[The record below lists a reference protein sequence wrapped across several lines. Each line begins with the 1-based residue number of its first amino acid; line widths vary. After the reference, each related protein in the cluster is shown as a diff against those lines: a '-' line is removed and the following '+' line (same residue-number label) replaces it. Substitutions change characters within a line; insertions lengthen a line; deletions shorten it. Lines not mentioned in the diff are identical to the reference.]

1 MKLLRLE
8 LKNWCQHPELDITFP
23 DEPIVH
29 LSGPNNGGKS
39 NLIRAIGRVVAQGRS
54 DFGNASDIR
63 FGAKQASI
71 RLTAL
76 TPARTQFTLSRA
88 IKKLQSKATLEFD
101 DKVLTNADEI
111 QRQMQEW
118 FGRPETL
125 LELLIAPQG
134 QIASLVKERGKD
146 RLTKFIEICGFKGF
160 LQKQAALNKFQR
172 AYPTIIDPGPLV
184 LDVDGKLGQAEQQTA
199 EKRSALQALPDGNGL
214 QGELAGLQQTKTLR
228 ESTEKELAAKKESLA
243 QAQAGV
249 GTPLPNLEE
258 LQNRIQ
264 TIRGAL
270 ARGQAA
276 LRHQKAEK
284 ARRELEQAQTELAGL
299 PEDTTNYSQQLQEN
313 SHALQTMLKR
323 RSEIARAHTALEQF
337 RKDLQKLD
345 ERIALSRKTITDL
358 KHSTHW
364 YQLSLEQISQLQTA
378 SCQLQVQEQ
387 ALHRQKERLA
397 QLEKVPRPS
406 AEMLKAC
413 QASEAKLQEIVSLHR
428 HAAAAADTCPLCQ
441 RAWET
446 AAVIQRRSELDAQ
459 AKELQHDVSQ
469 SQEAA
474 AGYQKWIQAQTE
486 IPKTREQIQKAESA
500 CAEKRRELAAQMAAL
515 QLPETEIAHIGA
527 VIAGYQKVREA
538 MNPPVQEA
546 RTLRD
551 QIALETAADQERAAE
566 DGRLAQDLEKGN
578 QRIRELLQQQT
589 EAGRRATKGARLKQ
603 QIETLQRQVA
613 ELEQDLGAKPEDYR
627 PEADYPEL
635 CRARER
641 ELNLAQDAFQKASR
655 DWTER
660 FERLRSVEALKS
672 EIASAEQKVEVLVW
686 GQAQEE
692 KITQLQQTIAQIQ
705 QLNTEIN
712 LLQQQAGKL
721 RAQRNELRREQERFD
736 QQAGNLADMQAVS
749 AFLSY
754 DNGPQKFLTSFFQE
768 ALSQTNLLLSEM
780 GLPVKLHLGA
790 DLEFMVEDRNA
801 QESSALALGGG
812 YSNLVGIAF
821 RIALQRMILPRVHVL
836 ILDEPS
842 THIDEANMEL
852 LIPFFTKLKEN
863 LSYYGIE
870 QCLVI
875 DHHPNWRNTTTAVIN
890 VGNNGFSPPP
900 EADAKSNE
908 EAEVVPAG
916 GDAPNH
922 STEASSP
929 AKVS

>member
-23 DEPIVH
+23 DEPIIH

-63 FGAKQASI
+63 FGAKEASI

-76 TPARTQFTLSRA
+76 THERTQFTLSRA
-88 IKKLQSKATLEFD
+88 IKERQSKATLEFD
-101 DKVLTNADEI
+101 DKMLTGADEI

-118 FGRPETL
+118 FGRQETL

-172 AYPTIIDPGPLV
+172 AYPTITDPGPLL
-184 LDVDGKLGQAEQQTA
+184 LDVEGKLRQAEQQAA
-199 EKRSALQALPDGNGL
+199 EKKSALQALPDRNGL

-228 ESTEKELAAKKESLA
+228 ESAEKDLAAKKESLGKA
-243 QAQAGV
+243 QASV
-249 GTPLPNLEE
+249 GTQLPNLED

-264 TIRGAL
+264 AIRGAL
-270 ARGQAA
+270 ARCQTA

-284 ARRELEQAQTELAGL
+284 ARQALERAQKELAGL

-313 SHALQTMLKR
+313 SLALQTMLKR
-323 RSEIARAHTALEQF
+323 RSEIARAHTALEQL
-337 RKDLQKLD
+337 RKNLETLD
-345 ERIALSRKTITDL
+345 KSITQSQKTITDL
-358 KHSTHW
+358 KHSTNW
-364 YQLSLEQISQLQTA
+364 YQLSSEQISQLQT
-378 SCQLQVQEQ
+378 SSYQLQVQEQ
-387 ALHRQKERLA
+387 ALNRQKERLA

-413 QASEAKLQEIVSLHR
+413 QASEAKLQEIVSLHG

-459 AKELQHDVSQ
+459 AKELQHDVSK
-469 SQEAA
+469 SQEATA
-474 AGYQKWIQAQTE
+474 EYQKWIQAQAE
-486 IPKTREQIQKAESA
+486 IPKMREQIQKAESA
-500 CAEKRRELAAQMAAL
+500 CAEKRRELAAQMAAF
-515 QLPETEIAHIGA
+515 QLPESEIAQVGV

-551 QIALETAADQERAAE
+551 QIAPETAADQERAAE
-566 DGRLAQDLEKGN
+566 DDRLAQDLEKGN

-589 EAGRRATKGARLKQ
+589 EAGHRATKGARLKQ

-613 ELEQDLGAKPEDYR
+613 ELEQDLGARPEDYQ

-641 ELNLAQDAFQKASR
+641 ELNQAQDAFQQASR

-660 FERLRSVEALKS
+660 FEGLRSVEALKG
-672 EIASAEQKVEVLVW
+672 EIASAEQKIQALVW
-686 GQAQEE
+686 GQTQEE
-692 KITQLQQTIAQIQ
+692 RIAQVQQAIAQIQ
-705 QLNTEIN
+705 ELNTEIN
-712 LLQQQAGKL
+712 LLQEQAGKL
-721 RAQRNELRREQERFD
+721 RAQRNELQREQERFD
-736 QQAGNLADMQAVS
+736 QQTRNVADMQAVS

-754 DNGPQKFLTSFFQE
+754 DNGPQKFLTGFFQE

-780 GLPVKLHLGA
+780 GLPVKLHMGA
-790 DLEFMVEDRNA
+790 DLEIMVEDRNA
-801 QESSALALGGG
+801 QESPALALGGG

-852 LIPFFTKLKEN
+852 LIPFFEKLKEN
-863 LSYYGIE
+863 LSHYGIE
-870 QCLVI
+870 QCLII

-890 VGNNGFSPPP
+890 VGNNGFSPHRQVEWRSRGCSHRRRAQPFNR
-900 EADAKSNE
+900 SYCRQL
-908 EAEVVPAG
+908 
-916 GDAPNH
+916 
-922 STEASSP
+922 TF
-929 AKVS
+929 

>member
-8 LKNWCQHPELDITFP
+8 LKNWCQHSELDIAFP
-23 DEPIVH
+23 EEPIIH

-63 FGAKQASI
+63 FGAKEASI

-76 TPARTQFTLSRA
+76 THERTQFTLSRA
-88 IKKLQSKATLEFD
+88 IKERQSKATLEFE

-118 FGRPETL
+118 FGRQETL

-172 AYPTIIDPGPLV
+172 AYPTITDPGPLL
-184 LDVDGKLGQAEQQTA
+184 LDVEGKLRQAEQQAA
-199 EKRSALQALPDGNGL
+199 EKKSALQALPDRNGL
-214 QGELAGLQQTKTLR
+214 QGELAGLQQTKTIR
-228 ESTEKELAAKKESLA
+228 ESAEKDLAAKKESLGKA
-243 QAQAGV
+243 QASV
-249 GTPLPNLEE
+249 GTQLPNLED

-264 TIRGAL
+264 AIRGAL
-270 ARGQAA
+270 ARCQTA

-284 ARRELEQAQTELAGL
+284 AREALERAQKELAGL

-313 SHALQTMLKR
+313 SLALQTMLKR
-323 RSEIARAHTALEQF
+323 RSEIARAHTALEQL
-337 RKDLQKLD
+337 RKNLETLD
-345 ERIALSRKTITDL
+345 KSITQSQKTITDL
-358 KHSTHW
+358 KHSTNW
-364 YQLSLEQISQLQTA
+364 YGLSLEQISQLQT
-378 SCQLQVQEQ
+378 SSYQLQVQEQ
-387 ALHRQKERLA
+387 ALNRQKERLA
-397 QLEKVPRPS
+397 QLETVPRPS

-413 QASEAKLQEIVSLHR
+413 QASEAKLQEIVSLHG

-446 AAVIQRRSELDAQ
+446 AAVIHRRSELDAQ
-459 AKELQHDVSQ
+459 AKELQHDVSK
-469 SQEAA
+469 SQEATA
-474 AGYQKWIQAQTE
+474 EYQKWIQAQAE
-486 IPKTREQIQKAESA
+486 IPKMREQIQKAESA
-500 CAEKRRELAAQMAAL
+500 CAEKRRELAAQMAAF
-515 QLPETEIAHIGA
+515 QLPESEIAQVGV

-551 QIALETAADQERAAE
+551 QIAPETAADQERAAE
-566 DGRLAQDLEKGN
+566 DDRLAQDLEKGN

-589 EAGRRATKGARLKQ
+589 EAGHRATKGARLKQ

-613 ELEQDLGAKPEDYR
+613 ELEQDLGARPEDYQ

-641 ELNLAQDAFQKASR
+641 ELNQAQDAFQQASR

-660 FERLRSVEALKS
+660 FEGLRSVEALKG
-672 EIASAEQKVEVLVW
+672 EIASAEQKIQALVW
-686 GQAQEE
+686 GQTQEE
-692 KITQLQQTIAQIQ
+692 RIAQVQQAIAQIQ
-705 QLNTEIN
+705 ELNTEIN
-712 LLQQQAGKL
+712 LLQEQAGRL
-721 RAQRNELRREQERFD
+721 GAQRHELQREQERFD
-736 QQAGNLADMQAVS
+736 QQTRNVADMQAVS

-754 DNGPQKFLTSFFQE
+754 DNGPQKFLTGFFQE

-780 GLPVKLHLGA
+780 GLPVKLHMGA
-790 DLEFMVEDRNA
+790 DLEIMVEDRNA
-801 QESSALALGGG
+801 QESPALALGGG

-852 LIPFFTKLKEN
+852 LIPFFEKLKEN
-863 LSYYGIE
+863 LSHYGIE
-870 QCLVI
+870 QCLII

-890 VGNNGFSPPP
+890 VGNSGFSPL
-900 EADAKSNE
+900 AKSNGG
-908 EAEVVPAG
+908 AEVVPTDG
-916 GDAPNH
+916 APNH
-922 STEASSP
+922 STEVVVAS
-929 AKVS
+929 

>member
-1 MKLLRLE
+1 
-8 LKNWCQHPELDITFP
+8 
-23 DEPIVH
+23 
-29 LSGPNNGGKS
+29 
-39 NLIRAIGRVVAQGRS
+39 
-54 DFGNASDIR
+54 
-63 FGAKQASI
+63 
-71 RLTAL
+71 
-76 TPARTQFTLSRA
+76 
-88 IKKLQSKATLEFD
+88 
-101 DKVLTNADEI
+101 
-111 QRQMQEW
+111 
-118 FGRPETL
+118 
-125 LELLIAPQG
+125 
-134 QIASLVKERGKD
+134 
-146 RLTKFIEICGFKGF
+146 

>member
-8 LKNWCQHPELDITFP
+8 LKNWCQHPELDLTFP
-23 DEPIVH
+23 DEPIIH

-63 FGAKQASI
+63 FGAKEASI

-76 TPARTQFTLSRA
+76 THERTQFTLSRA
-88 IKKLQSKATLEFD
+88 IKKLQSKATLEFE
-101 DKVLTNADEI
+101 DKVLTGADEI

-118 FGRPETL
+118 FGRQETL

-172 AYPTIIDPGPLV
+172 AYPTITDPGPLL
-184 LDVDGKLGQAEQQTA
+184 LDVEGKLRQAEQQAA
-199 EKRSALQALPDGNGL
+199 EKKSALQTLPDRNGL

-228 ESTEKELAAKKESLA
+228 ESTERDLAAKKESLA
-243 QAQAGV
+243 KAQANV
-249 GTPLPNLEE
+249 GTQLPNLEE

-264 TIRGAL
+264 AIRGAL
-270 ARGQAA
+270 ARCQTA

-284 ARRELEQAQTELAGL
+284 ARHALELAQKELAGL
-299 PEDTTNYSQQLQEN
+299 PQDTTNYSQQLQEN
-313 SHALQTMLKR
+313 SLALQTMLKR
-323 RSEIARAHTALEQF
+323 RSEIARAHTALEQL
-337 RKDLQKLD
+337 RKDLEKLD
-345 ERIALSRKTITDL
+345 ERIVLSQRTITDL
-358 KHSTHW
+358 KHSTNW
-364 YQLSLEQISQLQTA
+364 YQLSSEQISQLQT
-378 SCQLQVQEQ
+378 SSYQLQVQEQ
-387 ALHRQKERLA
+387 ALNRQKERLE
-397 QLEKVPRPS
+397 QLEKVPPPS

-446 AAVIQRRSELDAQ
+446 AAVIQRRTELDAQ
-459 AKELQHDVSQ
+459 AKELQHDVSK
-469 SQEAA
+469 SQEATA
-474 AGYQKWIQAQTE
+474 EYQKWIQAQTE
-486 IPKTREQIQKAESA
+486 IPKMREQIQKAESA
-500 CAEKRRELAAQMAAL
+500 CAEKRRELAAQMTAC
-515 QLPETEIAHIGA
+515 QLPEGEIAQVGV

-551 QIALETAADQERAAE
+551 QIAPETAADQERAAE
-566 DGRLAQDLEKGN
+566 DDRLAQDLEKGN
-578 QRIRELLQQQT
+578 QRLRELLQQQT
-589 EAGRRATKGARLKQ
+589 EAGNRATKGARLKQ
-603 QIETLQRQVA
+603 QVETLQRQVA
-613 ELEQDLGAKPEDYR
+613 ELEQDLGAKPEDYQ

-635 CRARER
+635 CQARER
-641 ELNLAQDAFQKASR
+641 ELNQAQDAFQQASR

-660 FERLRSVEALKS
+660 FEGLRRVEALKS
-672 EIASAEQKVEVLVW
+672 EIASAEQKIQALVW
-686 GQAQEE
+686 GQTQEE
-692 KITQLQQTIAQIQ
+692 RTAQLQQAIAQIQ
-705 QLNTEIN
+705 ELNTEIN

-721 RAQRNELRREQERFD
+721 RAQMIELQREQERFD
-736 QQAGNLADMQAVS
+736 QQTRNVADMQAVS

-754 DNGPQKFLTSFFQE
+754 DNGPQKFLTGFFQE

-780 GLPVKLHLGA
+780 GLPVKLHMGA
-790 DLEFMVEDRNA
+790 DLEIMVEDRNA

-852 LIPFFTKLKEN
+852 LIPFFEKLKEN
-863 LSYYGIE
+863 LSHYGIE
-870 QCLVI
+870 QCLII

-900 EADAKSNE
+900 EADAKSNGA
-908 EAEVVPAG
+908 AEVVPTG
-916 GDAPNH
+916 TDLPNP
-922 STEASSP
+922 STEAIV
-929 AKVS
+929 VS